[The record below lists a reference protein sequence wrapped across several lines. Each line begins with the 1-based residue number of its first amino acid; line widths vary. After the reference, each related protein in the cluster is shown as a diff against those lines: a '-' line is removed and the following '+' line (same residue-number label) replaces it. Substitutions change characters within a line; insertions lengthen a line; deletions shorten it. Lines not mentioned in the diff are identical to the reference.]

1 MQIVVMLEM
10 AEQSKGLI
18 KEGTYGKRKDPVSLL
33 CFKWLLNSQ
42 ALFACLQCTILL
54 LLRSFFFFLCFL
66 SLLIHAFLPRT
77 GVRDPQSLFTGVS
90 LAEMLLIRYQG
101 AAQAWTRKKHR
112 KSTCESTPPPAPACP
127 CLEWMRNVACEQ
139 RWEAAVEEVSTWC
152 LALTRQ
158 SH

>member
-1 MQIVVMLEM
+1 MC
-10 AEQSKGLI
+10 SS
-18 KEGTYGKRKDPVSLL
+18 TCDS
-33 CFKWLLNSQ
+33 LNSPVCLSNLGTMVCPGISILRPVRRVVDFQ
-42 ALFACLQCTILL
+42 LFSILL